1 MHRKTNETP
10 FVNYIIAGALG
21 AIAIL
26 LVIVVVGALEMNS
39 IMASMMGGSAMM
51 AGMMGGSAN
60 VSSGMMVGM
69 ASMMGGSGNVSSGI
83 MG

>member
-1 MHRKTNETP
+1 MHRKTKETP
-10 FVNYIIAGALG
+10 LVNYIIAGALV

-39 IMASMMGGSAMM
+39 IMAG
-51 AGMMGGSAN
+51 
-60 VSSGMMVGM
+60 
-69 ASMMGGSGNVSSGI
+69 MMGGSGNVSSGM